1 MPTKNVTLNSLNFKV
16 SNCTDRNVFLTSLA
30 ILLVTSL
37 GPLHVTRTPR
47 LWLFL
52 TSNDRGS
59 IKVTADLNYLVPVS
73 FEFTHLEKI
82 ALAVNSD
89 YPETPKNSQ
98 NNTPTHTNG
107 TCSTCKV
114 TVLHGIGSVMVM
126 VVETWKVIFPTKE
139 TKEHKHKKRA
149 LKLFTENNEI
159 WGTLQIWEWNKIST
173 QKVIIIQ
180 RLKKQPGKE
189 RYHRPKIRIPKG
201 ISWHFVFS

>member
-1 MPTKNVTLNSLNFKV
+1 MHAIFWITNGWDYHDTIFQPCRTGVNDLKAIPNLMPTKNVTLNYLNFKV

-89 YPETPKNSQ
+89 YPEPPKKSQ
-98 NNTPTHTNG
+98 KQHTN
-107 TCSTCKV
+107 T
-114 TVLHGIGSVMVM
+114 H
-126 VVETWKVIFPTKE
+126 
-139 TKEHKHKKRA
+139 
-149 LKLFTENNEI
+149 
-159 WGTLQIWEWNKIST
+159 
-173 QKVIIIQ
+173 
-180 RLKKQPGKE
+180 E
-189 RYHRPKIRIPKG
+189 RD
-201 ISWHFVFS
+201 V